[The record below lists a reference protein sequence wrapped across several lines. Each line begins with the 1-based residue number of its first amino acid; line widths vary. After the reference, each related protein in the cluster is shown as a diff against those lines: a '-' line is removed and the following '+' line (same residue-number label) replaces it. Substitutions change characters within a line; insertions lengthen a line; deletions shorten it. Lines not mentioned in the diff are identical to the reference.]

1 MVLPI
6 GQVEI
11 ADSLQRILSETAIDD
26 GAKAITAQL
35 GVHSVPPADP
45 YLWTYSCGSGRIC
58 FSPEPVKTSV
68 FST

>member
-6 GQVEI
+6 GPVEI
-11 ADSLQRILSETAIDD
+11 AGNLQGILSEPAIDD

-45 YLWTYSCGSGRIC
+45 YFWD
-58 FSPEPVKTSV
+58 V
-68 FST
+68 FMRLGPNLFLA